1 MLGSMVQGDLLK
13 AADGHHYL
21 HYQVGVFNGQGTNM
35 KDVDQR
41 KDVIG
46 GVWVAPV
53 KGLRIGAFGWTGSY
67 ARKGTWTEV
76 DANGVEQTKNGASKA
91 LAVDFYRHLCR
102 SFSQAFGL

>member
-1 MLGSMVQGDLLK
+1 
-13 AADGHHYL
+13 
-21 HYQVGVFNGQGTNM
+21 M

-76 DANGVEQTKNGASKA
+76 DANGVEQTKNG
-91 LAVDFYRHLCR
+91 VR
-102 SFSQAFGL
+102 SLEPISGYIEKQ